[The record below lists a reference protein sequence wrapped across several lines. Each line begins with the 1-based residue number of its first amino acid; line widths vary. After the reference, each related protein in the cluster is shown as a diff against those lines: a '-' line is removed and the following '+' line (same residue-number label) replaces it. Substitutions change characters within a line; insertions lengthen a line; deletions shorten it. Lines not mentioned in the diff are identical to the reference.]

1 MKQFSYLFPAG
12 FILMILDNKPMKIII
27 KPCHFK
33 CCIKCHPLYFR
44 WTDKNPVI
52 KYHSIQCFFD
62 FLCCNSA
69 IKIFYNYR
77 IFHRRNNM
85 SGQSPAHWIFSVH
98 NHQLT
103 IQLALHCNM
112 CKTSLFYCLFHVTMT
127 DFIQREVAEHSI
139 YISQMLLILVVCM

>member
-1 MKQFSYLFPAG
+1 
-12 FILMILDNKPMKIII
+12 
-27 KPCHFK
+27 
-33 CCIKCHPLYFR
+33 
-44 WTDKNPVI
+44 
-52 KYHSIQCFFD
+52 
-62 FLCCNSA
+62 
-69 IKIFYNYR
+69 
-77 IFHRRNNM
+77 M

-103 IQLALHCNM
+103 IQLTLHCNM